1 MEAWENVPL
10 IVARSGACLP
20 FLLCLHHSLRSALTD
35 RMTGV
40 PLLIY
45 LMQCFEVPSVCRG
58 NHSLW
63 LAWLPC
69 LKTTERELLQ
79 CLSLVVMPLS
89 RLGA

>member
-1 MEAWENVPL
+1 MEAWQDVPL

-45 LMQCFEVPSVCRG
+45 LMQCFEVPLCAEGITLCGSPGCP
-58 NHSLW
+58 
-63 LAWLPC
+63 A
-69 LKTTERELLQ
+69 
-79 CLSLVVMPLS
+79 S
-89 RLGA
+89 RLPSVSCCSTSA